1 MCYYE
6 NNHGTFEL
14 LKNPV
19 DGTEN
24 FIGVNGGSIDVADF
38 NNDGWMD
45 ILVTGYHDEY
55 KSITKLYKNN
65 GNDTFTEVTGIDFVG
80 HQQGE
85 TAFIDVNNDGYA
97 DIIEIGRDVNN
108 GWAAFGKLYINNQ
121 DGTFTRH
128 EEAETNFFGGAV
140 LWRLAM

>member
-1 MCYYE
+1 M
-6 NNHGTFEL
+6 
-14 LKNPV
+14 
-19 DGTEN
+19 
-24 FIGVNGGSIDVADF
+24 
-38 NNDGWMD
+38 
-45 ILVTGYHDEY
+45 
-55 KSITKLYKNN
+55 
-65 GNDTFTEVTGIDFVG
+65 G

-128 EEAETNFFGGAV
+128 EEAETNFFGGGCA
-140 LWRLAM
+140 LAIGDVNNDGLNDYFMTGWNTNATFMYNNGDNSFTKQELIPDDARCRGGSATFVNIDNDGFLDMGIFGYCQCRTCCA

>member
-1 MCYYE
+1 
-6 NNHGTFEL
+6 
-14 LKNPV
+14 
-19 DGTEN
+19 
-24 FIGVNGGSIDVADF
+24 
-38 NNDGWMD
+38 MD

-128 EEAETNFFGGAV
+128 EEAETNFFGGGCA
-140 LWRLAM
+140 LAIGDVNNDGLNDGLEYQCHLYV

>member
-55 KSITKLYKNN
+55 KSITKLYKIMVMIRLPKLR
-65 GNDTFTEVTGIDFVG
+65 GSTLW
-80 HQQGE
+80 
-85 TAFIDVNNDGYA
+85 
-97 DIIEIGRDVNN
+97 DINKE
-108 GWAAFGKLYINNQ
+108 KL
-121 DGTFTRH
+121 
-128 EEAETNFFGGAV
+128 
-140 LWRLAM
+140 LSSM

>member
-1 MCYYE
+1 MK

-108 GWAAFGKLYINNQ
+108 GWAAFGKVVYQ
-121 DGTFTRH
+121 
-128 EEAETNFFGGAV
+128 
-140 LWRLAM
+140 